1 MHVHVQHDCKCKF
14 LKQTKDFGSWYNST
28 HVNLQTECMS
38 MRERERERERVVTS
52 FQMSHFL
59 DEIKVFNSK
68 QGCKLSTKQGKHYP
82 TKHLF
87 SPAYRFDTQW
97 DEQKMNTQI
106 LLVHL
111 I

>member
-38 MRERERERERVVTS
+38 MRERERERES
-52 FQMSHFL
+52 CYLISNESFL